1 MADRTQCSRQNITDK
16 NLGEGLKLLIIDDEP
31 NHAEVVAE
39 SLERVG
45 YQCVVAT
52 SGKAGAKIIEQEE
65 PEVILTDLKM
75 DGIDGLAILRKARQE
90 LPDSEVVVI
99 TGHGDVQ
106 TAVEA
111 MKAGA
116 TNYLQKPVNLAELR
130 AMVDKAAERFRLK
143 RTNKELQQQ
152 LDEKFGFE
160 GVVGNSSKMH
170 DVLKK
175 LKSIAPTAATVLI
188 QGETGTGKELVA
200 KAIHN
205 NSPRKNKNFVAMNC
219 TALNENLLEDE
230 LFGHEPGSFTGADR
244 ARKGRFEHANGGTL
258 FLDEVGD
265 MPLTLQSKL
274 LRVLENQEVLRI
286 GSNDPIKVNVRLL
299 SATNRN
305 LEAAVASG
313 AFRQDLYFRLKVVTI
328 KLPALRERREDVTL
342 LCAHFLKEF
351 NQRHGK
357 KATGIAEPLRKV
369 MAVYDWPGN
378 VRELRNLIESMVVQ
392 DVDGLLNLDDL
403 QEGDTLKRIPFADAG
418 SANPSNLAGRPL
430 SEIERYYT
438 EQTLE
443 MTGGNREE
451 AARILGIGER
461 TLYRVM
467 QDWKL
472 QDKIRDALKEA
483 EGDLDKAAA
492 VMGIKPEMLARK
504 MKKLGLEGLVRGKE

>member
-1 MADRTQCSRQNITDK
+1 MDRSRQVTADK
-16 NLGEGLKLLIIDDEP
+16 NLADGLKLLIIDDEP

-45 YQCVVAT
+45 YQCVVAA
-52 SGKAGAKIIEQEE
+52 SGSAGAKMIEQDE
-65 PEVILTDLKM
+65 PDVILTDLKM
-75 DGIDGLAILRKARQE
+75 DGFDGLAILRKARQE
-90 LPDSEVVVI
+90 LPDTEVVVI

-130 AMVDKAAERFRLK
+130 AMVEKAAERFRLK

-160 GVVGNSSKMH
+160 GVVGNSARMH

-244 ARKGRFEHANGGTL
+244 MRKGRFEHANGGTL

-265 MPLTLQSKL
+265 MPLSLQAKL
-274 LRVLENQEVLRI
+274 LRVLENQEVTAHRQQRSHQGQRAPPVGHQSRFGGRRGL
-286 GSNDPIKVNVRLL
+286 GSVSP
-299 SATNRN
+299 
-305 LEAAVASG
+305 G
-313 AFRQDLYFRLKVVTI
+313 
-328 KLPALRERREDVTL
+328 
-342 LCAHFLKEF
+342 
-351 NQRHGK
+351 
-357 KATGIAEPLRKV
+357 PLFS
-369 MAVYDWPGN
+369 P
-378 VRELRNLIESMVVQ
+378 
-392 DVDGLLNLDDL
+392 
-403 QEGDTLKRIPFADAG
+403 EGRDHQAG
-418 SANPSNLAGRPL
+418 SLARTARGRPPL
-430 SEIERYYT
+430 VCSLPQRIQSTARQESDRHRGST
-438 EQTLE
+438 AQDH
-443 MTGGNREE
+443 GG
-451 AARILGIGER
+451 L
-461 TLYRVM
+461 
-467 QDWKL
+467 
-472 QDKIRDALKEA
+472 
-483 EGDLDKAAA
+483 
-492 VMGIKPEMLARK
+492 
-504 MKKLGLEGLVRGKE
+504 